1 MRNLI
6 LHCAVLVA
14 LSFLP
19 CGCGEKGDPAGTDPE
34 PETENKS
41 ASRPTAAS
49 PRIVWTEVK
58 LHEVIRAKNDGYSGN
73 GQFGIDPQ
81 GNVMA
86 IVLDNCNVSDI
97 SPFTGMALQ
106 GVKLFACPV
115 EDLSPLKGM
124 PLVELYLEETP
135 VKDISF
141 LSGNTTLQKLYLS
154 STGVTDLSPLKGLPI
169 VELNLLETHTKD
181 LSPLAGMPIQM
192 LWLTGSPV
200 EDITPLRTC
209 PLVSL
214 TLHKTKVRDLSPLSG
229 TRLQRLHIGETPVTD
244 LTPLAG
250 MNLTR
255 LVFNKEK
262 ITKGIEAIQ
271 SMRSL
276 RELGSRFDDEERNLV
291 HPAVFWSET
300 PAP

>member
-1 MRNLI
+1 MQPL
-6 LHCAVLVA
+6 LAVEVQLTALRLGQPVGEQQKAVA
-14 LSFLP
+14 GFQPDS
-19 CGCGEKGDPAGTDPE
+19 ATD
-34 PETENKS
+34 
-41 ASRPTAAS
+41 
-49 PRIVWTEVK
+49 VGGV
-58 LHEVIRAKNDGYSGN
+58 
-73 GQFGIDPQ
+73 GIDPQ

-106 GVKLFACPV
+106 AVQLFACPV

-192 LWLTGSPV
+192 LWRF
-200 EDITPLRTC
+200 ERR
-209 PLVSL
+209 
-214 TLHKTKVRDLSPLSG
+214 K
-229 TRLQRLHIGETPVTD
+229 
-244 LTPLAG
+244 
-250 MNLTR
+250 M
-255 LVFNKEK
+255 
-262 ITKGIEAIQ
+262 
-271 SMRSL
+271 MRSEKCSL
-276 RELGSRFDDEERNLV
+276 SKLV
-291 HPAVFWSET
+291 WISLMSSICYEIP
-300 PAP
+300 